1 MKFLIC
7 LYCYTSVA
15 DLLDVSFQFCH
26 VSFRCTYSCYYEPEY
41 AYNYVTH
48 KLLRDY
54 GFVEQYPQRWKL
66 FDGYLKFGLEEVH
79 PKLLPNSSSEEGQLD
94 DDENDEQE
102 LKLVWYEVPTDE
114 DVEEEDYGTRLFG
127 HLEKFK
133 SVSVREIV
141 QKLKLRSHEANTII
155 AFHNALVVMITHLLW
170 YFEERTKNGEVKIDV
185 GGTTLAPIT
194 YGVGNK
200 PLLAYTD
207 PLGLFDYA
215 SEEDRML
222 AEGEEYEWVNF
233 NPLTCS
239 FEYYLNRYRMEILDD
254 VTKESS
260 EEFELFGT
268 IKTYHQLMTFWQ
280 TPYGEYDDKDVCFK
294 IEW

>member
-1 MKFLIC
+1 M
-7 LYCYTSVA
+7 
-15 DLLDVSFQFCH
+15 
-26 VSFRCTYSCYYEPEY
+26 
-41 AYNYVTH
+41 TH

-54 GFVEQYPQRWKL
+54 GFVEQYPQRWRL
-66 FDGYLKFGLEEVH
+66 FGGNLKFGLEEVH
-79 PKLLPNSSSEEGQLD
+79 PKLLPNSSSEEEGQHNH
-94 DDENDEQE
+94 DEEQE
-102 LKLVWYEVPTDE
+102 LKLVWYNVPTDA
-114 DVEEEDYGTRLFG
+114 DIEEEDYETRLFG

-133 SVSVREIV
+133 SIPVHKIV
-141 QKLKLRSHEANTII
+141 QELKLRPHEANTIV
-155 AFHNALVVMITHLLW
+155 AFHNALVVMIKHLLW
-170 YFEERTKNGEVKIDV
+170 YFEERTKNDKVNIDV
-185 GGTTLAPIT
+185 GGTALAPVT

-200 PLLAYTD
+200 PLHAYTD

-215 SEEDRML
+215 SEEDRKL
-222 AEGEEYEWVNF
+222 AEGEEYEWVKF

-239 FEYYLNRYRMEILDD
+239 FEYYLNRYRMETLDD

-260 EEFELFGT
+260 EEYELFGV

>member
-1 MKFLIC
+1 MNTFNYVIFF
-7 LYCYTSVA
+7 A
-15 DLLDVSFQFCH
+15 AH
-26 VSFRCTYSCYYEPEY
+26 SCYYESEY
-41 AYNYVTH
+41 AYSYVTH

-54 GFVEQYPQRWKL
+54 GFVEQYPQRWRL
-66 FDGYLKFGLEEVH
+66 FGGNLKFGLEEVH
-79 PKLLPNSSSEEGQLD
+79 PKLLPNSSSEEEGQHNH
-94 DDENDEQE
+94 DEEQE
-102 LKLVWYEVPTDE
+102 LKLVWYNVPTDA
-114 DVEEEDYGTRLFG
+114 DIEEEDYETRLFG

-133 SVSVREIV
+133 SIPVHKIV
-141 QKLKLRSHEANTII
+141 QELKLRPHEANTII
-155 AFHNALVVMITHLLW
+155 AFHNALVVMIKHLLW
-170 YFEERTKNGEVKIDV
+170 YFEERTKNDKVNIDV
-185 GGTTLAPIT
+185 GGTALAPVT

-200 PLLAYTD
+200 PLHAYTD

-215 SEEDRML
+215 SEEDRKL
-222 AEGEEYEWVNF
+222 AEGEEYEWVKF

-239 FEYYLNRYRMEILDD
+239 FEYYLNRYRMETLDD

-260 EEFELFGT
+260 EEYELFGV